1 MMTKPSL
8 TAHHIR
14 WLLPLVL
21 FCLSPYVSAQVRSG
35 GIEFN
40 FHILPVVDVLPA
52 DDESETTI
60 IAILSSRDG
69 FPIDDEEIRFVVRE
83 GLGYL
88 GDRSVDELAA
98 EGEALGNGIYATR
111 FRTGD
116 VDGPVTVAALWV
128 SSTETELPEV
138 TTTIELVSAGDLTIE
153 VDDDNL
159 LPDEDDEATIVAYV
173 LDGLNRPV
181 DDAEVTFRLI
191 EGSGRLQVMDSQG
204 SVGRYAA
211 VFRPTGTPGRAVVE
225 VALPEVSDVL
235 RERVTIGVL
244 EVAELETIVF
254 PDHVA
259 VRQEN
264 RRAEFL
270 NTATILVAVRNSDG
284 ELVRGLDPED
294 LIAQVVAGP
303 GEITNEASEIKLA
316 SGRGSGVYSFAFTA
330 SDLKGSS
337 TIRIVPLQNP
347 ASTST
352 VSIRT
357 VTEVGEGDVSDIFMA
372 AFADEPFQASR
383 EEEVLIVTMASD
395 RRGNPVAGLDPEFRI
410 IRGQGTLS
418 RQDRELDSEVS
429 GIQGTGIYLT
439 TLNTGLVGVDSVSEV
454 RSLFSTDRGDLRTQS
469 VGVFLGAIN
478 EPRVIVFPPKVS
490 SEHEAVAVIDIFDT
504 DTRSTSL
511 RDRNYQ
517 IDLDGGATGLIE
529 EPSNNGRFP
538 DLVSGDNISSALFE
552 VDEASGDNQVVRL
565 SVLDLDAPGYP
576 FALSSFTIGQA
587 IDLSVF
593 ASPESAERGELV
605 EIIAFVKD
613 EFGNPAVDH
622 ELVLTVE
629 SGGALVQNSGRMSDS
644 GGQVSDFEDPY
655 ADDGMYIGAIE
666 VLGASTNPI
675 RIRITDTTPA
685 SQPTATV
692 TINDIGR

>member
-1 MMTKPSL
+1 
-8 TAHHIR
+8 
-14 WLLPLVL
+14 VL
-21 FCLSPYVSAQVRSG
+21 DA
-35 GIEFN
+35 
-40 FHILPVVDVLPA
+40 LPA

-60 IAILSSRDG
+60 IAILSSADG

-88 GDRSVDELAA
+88 GDRVGDELAA
-98 EGEALGNGIYATR
+98 EGEHLGNGIYATR

-116 VDGPVTVAALWV
+116 VDGNVTVAALWV

-138 TTTIELVSAGDLTIE
+138 STSIELVSAGELSIE

-159 LPDEDDEATIVAYV
+159 LPDENDEATIVAYV

-181 DDAEVTFRLI
+181 DDADVTFRLI
-191 EGSGRLQVMDSQG
+191 EGSGRLQVVDRDG

-244 EVAELETIVF
+244 EVADLETIVF
-254 PDHVA
+254 PDRVA

-264 RRAEFL
+264 RRAELL
-270 NTATILVAVRNSDG
+270 NSATILVAIRNSDG
-284 ELVRGLDPED
+284 ELVRGLDPDD

-303 GEITNEASEIKLA
+303 GEVTNEASEIKLA
-316 SGRGSGVYSFAFTA
+316 SGRGSGVYTFSFAA
-330 SDLKGSS
+330 SDLKGST

-347 ASTST
+347 GATNT

-357 VTEVGEGDVSDIFMA
+357 VTEIGEGEVSDVIME

-383 EEEVLIVTMASD
+383 EEEVLVVTMAAD
-395 RRGNPVAGLDPEFRI
+395 RRGNPVTGLDPDFRI

-418 RQDRELDSEVS
+418 RQELELDSEIS

-454 RSLFSTDRGDLRTQS
+454 RSLFSTNRGDLRTQS
-469 VGVFLGAIN
+469 VGIFLGAIN

-490 SEHEAVAVIDIFDT
+490 SDHDAVAVIDIFDA
-504 DTRSTSL
+504 DTRSVSL
-511 RDRNYQ
+511 SDRRYQ
-517 IDLDGGATGLIE
+517 LDLDGGVTGLLE

-552 VDEASGDNQVVRL
+552 VNDASGDNQVVRL

-576 FALSSFTIGQA
+576 FALTSFTVGQV
-587 IDLSVF
+587 IDLSVT
-593 ASPESAERGELV
+593 ASPESAEQGELV
-605 EIIAFVKD
+605 EIIAFAKD
-613 EFGNPAVDH
+613 EFGNPAIDH

-629 SGGALVQNSGRMSDS
+629 AGGALVLNSGKMSDT
-644 GGQVSDFEDPY
+644 GGRVSDFEDPY
-655 ADDGMYIGAIE
+655 ADDGMYVGAIE
-666 VLGASTNPI
+666 VLGASTSPI

-685 SQPTATV
+685 SQPTVTV
-692 TINDIGR
+692 TVNDSSR